1 MVLPE
6 KLEKMNE
13 AEFRAEMVRWI
24 RENYSAVLGK
34 EVNLLNQRNGLELV
48 QQKVH
53 HMLRAKG
60 INLSPEAAV
69 RKAA

>member
-24 RENYSAVLGK
+24 RENYSTVLGK

-53 HMLRAKG
+53 NMLRAKG
-60 INLSPEAAV
+60 IDLAPNAAA

>member
-13 AEFRAEMVRWI
+13 VEFRAEMVRWI
-24 RENYSAVLGK
+24 RENYSTVLGK
-34 EVNLLNQRNGLELV
+34 EVNLLNQKNGLELV

-53 HMLRAKG
+53 NMLRTRG
-60 INLSPEAAV
+60 IDLARGAQAA
-69 RKAA
+69 KAA

>member
-13 AEFRAEMVRWI
+13 TEFRAEMVTWI
-24 RENYSAVLGK
+24 REHYSNVLGK
-34 EVNLLNQRNGLELV
+34 EINLINQKNGLELL
-48 QQKVH
+48 QQKVQG
-53 HMLRAKG
+53 MLRTRG
-60 INLSPEAAV
+60 IDLAA